1 MVKRLIQRTDL
12 RNPDPGSRRLT
23 SLAWAAELGH
33 EETFEFLLNEKH
45 DDEELSRVRGYVSF
59 SCVWSLQFLQDS
71 ENNTI
76 LMLIADLAVPTT
88 STPYTTRPD
97 IDVVGAGLRMSR
109 MYWDRYPWILDWS
122 NIHGKTALHM
132 AALKGNEELAG
143 VCDLFLCHDFSG
155 PYLALDALRSWCG
168 FQPVG

>member
-1 MVKRLIQRTDL
+1 MKSTTTRNSAGCVSCLYDMRLQLMV
-12 RNPDPGSRRLT
+12 
-23 SLAWAAELGH
+23 
-33 EETFEFLLNEKH
+33 F
-45 DDEELSRVRGYVSF
+45 
-59 SCVWSLQFLQDS
+59 QDA

-88 STPYTTRPD
+88 ASPYMARPD
-97 IDVVGAGLRMSR
+97 IDSVGAGLRMSR

-143 VCDLFLCHDFSG
+143 VSDPFCAEMTMAHS
-155 PYLALDALRSWCG
+155 RR
-168 FQPVG
+168 